1 MKKHFLLLLLSFL
14 VLSLRANIR
23 LPNILGSNMVLQQQS
38 STKLWGWA
46 SPDEKIKIITSW
58 NNKTIE
64 TSADGNA
71 HWKIDIQTPHAGGPY
86 TITLQGENK
95 IILNNILIGEVWV
108 CSGQSNMERNYYT
121 GISSIKEEYELL
133 NKLNIRLFNMPKTTS
148 KTPQDDCTGNWT
160 TCDTSALKAFSAVA
174 YYFGKNLNKTLN
186 VPIGLIASSWGGTP
200 AEVWTPEN
208 LIENN
213 ATLKEASKKNTPTVW
228 WPVNAG
234 YTYNA
239 MIYPIMNYNIAGTIW
254 YQGESNREAP
264 LSYTELMNT
273 MITSWRK
280 AWNKDFPFYY
290 VQIAPYKY
298 DKYNVAALI
307 REAQTKSLSTEKTGM
322 AVISD
327 LVSDTLDIHPT
338 NKKDVG
344 IRLANIALAE
354 TYGLKKEGYKSPML
368 KSFKVNGSEVV
379 VDFDYAETGLIIK
392 GKMPKEIFIAGTDKI
407 FYPAM
412 VKIKG
417 SAMIVSSK
425 KVKIPV
431 AVRYQFSNAGIG
443 NIFTRTGLP
452 VAPFRTDNWDVDTSK
467 IK

>member
-14 VLSLRANIR
+14 VLSLHANIR

-38 STKLWGWA
+38 TSKLWGWA
-46 SPDEKIKIITSW
+46 SPDEKIKITTSW

-71 HWKIDIQTPHAGGPY
+71 NWKIDIQTPQAGGPY

-148 KTPQDDCTGNWT
+148 KTPQEDCTGNWT
-160 TCDTSALKAFSAVA
+160 TCDTNALKAFSAVA

-213 ATLKEASKKNTPTVW
+213 ATLKEASKKNNPTPW

-239 MIYPIMNYNIAGTIW
+239 MIYPIVNYNIAGTIW

-298 DKYNVAALI
+298 DKYNVAALV

-354 TYGLKKEGYKSPML
+354 TYGLKKDGYKSPLL
-368 KSFKVNGSEVV
+368 KSFKVNGSNVV

-392 GKMPKEIFIAGTDKI
+392 GKMPKEIFIAGADKI

-412 VKIKG
+412 IKIKG
-417 SAMIVSSK
+417 STINVSSK
-425 KVKIPV
+425 KVKTPV

-443 NIFTRTGLP
+443 NIFTLTGLP
-452 VAPFRTDNWDVDTSK
+452 VAPFRTDNWDIDTSK

>member
-14 VLSLRANIR
+14 VLSLHANIR
-23 LPNILGSNMVLQQQS
+23 LPNILASNMVLQQQS
-38 STKLWGWA
+38 TTKLWGWA

-71 HWKIDIQTPHAGGPY
+71 NWKIDIQTPQAGGPY

-95 IILNNILIGEVWV
+95 IVLNNILIGEVWV

-160 TCDTSALKAFSAVA
+160 TCDTSTLKAFSAVA

-200 AEVWTPEN
+200 AEVWTQEN

-213 ATLKEASKKNTPTVW
+213 ATLKEASKKNNPTPW

-234 YTYNA
+234 YTYNT
-239 MIYPIMNYNIAGTIW
+239 MIYPIVNYNISGTIW

-280 AWNKDFPFYY
+280 AWNKDCLLYTS
-290 VQIAPYKY
+290 
-298 DKYNVAALI
+298 DAADE
-307 REAQTKSLSTEKTGM
+307 R
-322 AVISD
+322 
-327 LVSDTLDIHPT
+327 
-338 NKKDVG
+338 
-344 IRLANIALAE
+344 
-354 TYGLKKEGYKSPML
+354 
-368 KSFKVNGSEVV
+368 
-379 VDFDYAETGLIIK
+379 
-392 GKMPKEIFIAGTDKI
+392 
-407 FYPAM
+407 
-412 VKIKG
+412 
-417 SAMIVSSK
+417 
-425 KVKIPV
+425 
-431 AVRYQFSNAGIG
+431 
-443 NIFTRTGLP
+443 
-452 VAPFRTDNWDVDTSK
+452 
-467 IK
+467 